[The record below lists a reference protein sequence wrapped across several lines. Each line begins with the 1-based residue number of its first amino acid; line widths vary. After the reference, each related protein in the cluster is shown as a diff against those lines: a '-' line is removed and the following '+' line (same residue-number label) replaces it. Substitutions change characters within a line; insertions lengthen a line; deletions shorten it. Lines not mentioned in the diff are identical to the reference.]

1 MTSEFIQPDLMPALP
16 EMVMLAMTCL
26 VLVVDLFL
34 PQEKRGFTLLLSVA
48 TLALAIGAVIVVAPV
63 TAVSSFGGSFVL
75 DQLAVVLKIAT
86 CGITILVFV
95 YSRDYLVDHDIY
107 KGEYYVLGLFATLG
121 MMVMISAHSFLL
133 VYLGLELLSLSLY
146 AMIAFNRNSLSASE
160 AAMKYFV
167 LGAMA
172 SGLLLYGISIF
183 YGITGT
189 LDLNQVSAAVNS
201 LLSQHPMHPMHSIAL
216 GFALTFIVV
225 GLCFKLG
232 AVPFHMWLPDIYQGS
247 PTSVTLFIGTAPKI
261 AGFAMA
267 IRLLV
272 DGLGD
277 LQVDWSQMLTAL
289 AIASMALGNIIA
301 IAQTNFKRMLAY
313 STISHVGF
321 ILLGILSTTANGYAS
336 AMFYTI
342 TYAITAAVA
351 FGVLLVLNRKGCEA
365 ENISDLSGLNDG
377 NPWYAALLAI
387 AMFSMAGVPP
397 TVGFYAKLS
406 VLQAVIQVDLLWLAL
421 VAVLFS
427 VIGLFYYLRVIKV
440 MYFDKPAAEQTTTIK
455 EALDVKVLLSANS
468 LSLILLGVF
477 PSSLMAYCILA
488 FS

>member
-1 MTSEFIQPDLMPALP
+1 MSDFTQPNLLPALP
-16 EMVMLAMTCL
+16 EMVMLAMACL

-34 PQEKRGFTLLLSVA
+34 PQEKRGFTLLLSVL
-48 TLALAIGAVIVVAPV
+48 TLVLTLIAVIYVAPV
-63 TAVSSFGGSFVL
+63 GSVSSFGDSFVL

-86 CGITILVFV
+86 CIVTILVFV
-95 YSRDYLVDHDIY
+95 YSRDYLIDHDIY

-121 MMVMISAHSFLL
+121 MLIMISAHSFLMI
-133 VYLGLELLSLSLY
+133 YLGLELLSLSLY
-146 AMIAFNRNSLSASE
+146 AMIAFNRNSLMASE
-160 AAMKYFV
+160 SAMKYFV

-189 LDLNQVSAAVNS
+189 LNINELSSVVSAQSEQNPV
-201 LLSQHPMHPMHSIAL
+201 AL
-216 GFALTFIVV
+216 AFALTFIVV
-225 GLCFKLG
+225 GLSFKLG

-261 AGFAMA
+261 AGFAMT

-272 DGLGD
+272 DGLSD
-277 LQVDWSQMLTAL
+277 LQFDWSQMLTVL
-289 AIASMALGNIIA
+289 AVASMALGNVIA

-321 ILLGILSTTANGYAS
+321 ILLGILAGTANGYAS

-342 TYAITAAVA
+342 TYAITSSVS
-351 FGVLLVLNRKGCEA
+351 FGILILLNRKGCEA
-365 ENISDLSGLNDG
+365 ENINDLSGLNNT
-377 NPWYAALLAI
+377 NPWYAAMLAI

-406 VLQAVIQVDLLWLAL
+406 VLQSVVTVDMVWLAI

-427 VIGLFYYLRVIKV
+427 VIGLFYYLRVVKV
-440 MYFDKPAAEQTTTIK
+440 MYFDEPGDDQVISIK
-455 EALDVKVLLSANS
+455 EPLDVKVLLSANS
-468 LSLILLGVF
+468 LSLIALGIF
-477 PSSLMAYCILA
+477 PSLLMAYCIQA
-488 FS
+488 FA

>member
-1 MTSEFIQPDLMPALP
+1 MTEFIHPNLLPALP
-16 EMVMLAMTCL
+16 EMVMLLMTCL

-34 PQEKRGFTLLLSVA
+34 PQEKRGFSLLLAVV
-48 TLALAIGAVIVVAPV
+48 TLVLTAMAVIAVAPV
-63 TAVSSFGGSFVL
+63 DSVSSFGGSFVL
-75 DQLAVVLKIAT
+75 DQLAVTLKLAI
-86 CGITILVFV
+86 CLICILVFV
-95 YSRDYLVDHDIY
+95 YSRDYLSDHSIY
-107 KGEYYVLGLFATLG
+107 KGEYYVLGLFAALG
-121 MMVMISAHSFLL
+121 MMIMISAHSFLL
-133 VYLGLELLSLSLY
+133 IYLGLELLSLSLY
-146 AMIAFNRNSLSASE
+146 AMIAFNRNSLAASE
-160 AAMKYFV
+160 SAMKYFV

-189 LDLNQVSAAVNS
+189 LDINQLSEIVSVKMAQNPVPLA
-201 LLSQHPMHPMHSIAL
+201 
-216 GFALTFIVV
+216 FALTFIVV
-225 GLCFKLG
+225 GLSFKLG
-232 AVPFHMWLPDIYQGS
+232 AVPFHMWLPDVYQGS

-277 LQVDWSQMLTAL
+277 LQADWSQMLIVL
-289 AIASMALGNIIA
+289 AVASMAIGNIIA

-321 ILLGILSTTANGYAS
+321 ILLGLLAGTANGFAS

-351 FGVLLVLNRKGCEA
+351 FGVLILLNRKGSEA
-365 ENISDLSGLNDG
+365 ENISDLSGLNDS

-406 VLQAVIQVDLLWLAL
+406 VLQSVVQVDLVWLAVL
-421 VAVLFS
+421 AVLFS
-427 VIGLFYYLRVIKV
+427 VIGLFYYLRIIKV
-440 MYFDKPAAEQTTTIK
+440 MYFDKPLPDQEITIK
-455 EALDVKVLLSANS
+455 QALDVKILLSANS
-468 LSLILLGVF
+468 LSLLGLGIF
-477 PSSLMAYCILA
+477 PSALMSYCVLA

>member
-1 MTSEFIQPDLMPALP
+1 MTSAFVPPDLIPALP
-16 EMVMLAMTCL
+16 EMVMLGMTCL

-34 PQEKRGFTLLLSVA
+34 PQAKRGFTLGLSVL
-48 TLALAIGAVIVVAPV
+48 TLLLAIGAVLLVAPV
-63 TAVSSFGGSFVL
+63 DSVSSFGGSFVL
-75 DQLAVVLKIAT
+75 DQMAVVLKIAV
-86 CGITILVFV
+86 CAITILVFV
-95 YSRDYLVDHDIY
+95 YSRDYLADHSIY

-146 AMIAFNRNSLSASE
+146 AMIAFNRNSLRASE

-189 LDLNQVSAAVNS
+189 LDINELAVAVNTQAWIHP
-201 LLSQHPMHPMHSIAL
+201 LALS
-216 GFALTFIVV
+216 FALTFIVV

-232 AVPFHMWLPDIYQGS
+232 AVPFHMWLPDIYQGA

-272 DGLGD
+272 DGLGN

-289 AIASMALGNIIA
+289 AVASLALGNVIA

-321 ILLGILSTTANGYAS
+321 ILLGLLAATANGYAS
-336 AMFYTI
+336 AMFYTL
-342 TYAITAAVA
+342 TYAITSSVA
-351 FGVLLVLNRKGCEA
+351 FGVLLVLNRKGFEA
-365 ENISDLSGLNDG
+365 ENIGDLSGLNDS

-397 TVGFYAKLS
+397 TVGFYAKLT
-406 VLQAVIQVDLLWLAL
+406 VLQAVIQVDMIWLAIA
-421 VAVLFS
+421 AVLFS
-427 VIGLFYYLRVIKV
+427 VIGLFYYLRIVKV
-440 MYFDKPAAEQTTTIK
+440 MYFDKPLEQQTTTIK
-455 EALDVKVLLSANS
+455 EALDVKLLLSANS
-468 LSLILLGVF
+468 LSLILLGLF
-477 PSSLMAYCILA
+477 PSTLMAYCILA

>member
-1 MTSEFIQPDLMPALP
+1 MTEFIQPNLLPALP
-16 EMVMLAMTCL
+16 EMVMLLMTCL

-34 PQEKRGFTLLLSVA
+34 PQEKRGFSLFLAVVTLVLTA
-48 TLALAIGAVIVVAPV
+48 MAVIAVAPV
-63 TAVSSFGGSFVL
+63 DSISSFGGSFVL
-75 DQLAVVLKIAT
+75 DQLAVTLKLAI
-86 CGITILVFV
+86 CLICILVFV
-95 YSRDYLVDHDIY
+95 YSRDYLSDHSIY
-107 KGEYYVLGLFATLG
+107 KGEYYVLGLFAVLG
-121 MMVMISAHSFLL
+121 MMIMISAHSFLL
-133 VYLGLELLSLSLY
+133 IYLGLELLSLSLY
-146 AMIAFNRNSLSASE
+146 AMIAFNRNSLAASE
-160 AAMKYFV
+160 SAMKYFV

-189 LDLNQVSAAVNS
+189 LDINQ
-201 LLSQHPMHPMHSIAL
+201 LSEVVRLKMAQNPVPLA
-216 GFALTFIVV
+216 FALTFIVV
-225 GLCFKLG
+225 GLSFKLG
-232 AVPFHMWLPDIYQGS
+232 AVPFHMWLPDVYQGS

-277 LQVDWSQMLTAL
+277 LQADWSQMLIVL
-289 AIASMALGNIIA
+289 AVASMVIGNIIA

-321 ILLGILSTTANGYAS
+321 ILLGLLAGTANGFAS

-342 TYAITAAVA
+342 TYALTAAVA
-351 FGVLLVLNRKGCEA
+351 FGVLILLNRQGAEA
-365 ENISDLSGLNDG
+365 ENISHLSGLNDS

-406 VLQAVIQVDLLWLAL
+406 VLQSVINVNLVWLAVL
-421 VAVLFS
+421 AVLFS
-427 VIGLFYYLRVIKV
+427 VIGLFYYLRIIKV
-440 MYFDKPAAEQTTTIK
+440 MYFDKPLPDQEITIK
-455 EALDVKVLLSANS
+455 QALDVKILLSANS
-468 LSLILLGVF
+468 LSLLGLGIF
-477 PSSLMAYCILA
+477 PSALMSYCVLA

>member
-1 MTSEFIQPDLMPALP
+1 MSDFMQPNLVPAIP

-34 PQEKRGFTLLLSVA
+34 PQEKRGFTLLLSVL
-48 TLALAIGAVIVVAPV
+48 TLILTLVAIIMVAPV
-63 TAVSSFGGSFVL
+63 NSISSFGGSFVL
-75 DQLAVVLKIAT
+75 DQLAVTLKLAV
-86 CGITILVFV
+86 CGIGILVFV
-95 YSRDYLVDHDIY
+95 YSRDYLIDHDIY

-121 MMVMISAHSFLL
+121 MMIMISAHSFLMI
-133 VYLGLELLSLSLY
+133 YLGLELLSLSLY
-146 AMIAFNRNSLSASE
+146 SMIAFNRKSLRASE
-160 AAMKYFV
+160 SAMKYFV

-189 LDLNQVSAAVNS
+189 LDIN
-201 LLSQHPMHPMHSIAL
+201 LLSSTVSSQVDKNPVAFA
-216 GFALTFIVV
+216 FALTFIVV
-225 GLCFKLG
+225 GLAFKLG

-261 AGFAMA
+261 AGFAMT

-272 DGLGD
+272 DGLSE
-277 LQVDWSQMLTAL
+277 LQIDWSQMLIVL
-289 AIASMALGNIIA
+289 SIASMAIGNIIA

-321 ILLGILSTTANGYAS
+321 ILLGILAGTANGYAS

-342 TYAITAAVA
+342 TYAITSSVS
-351 FGVLLVLNRKGCEA
+351 FGVLILLNRKGFEA
-365 ENISDLSGLNDG
+365 ENISDLAGLNHS
-377 NPWYAALLAI
+377 NPWYAAMLSI

-406 VLQAVIQVDLLWLAL
+406 VLQSVISVDLTWVAI
-421 VAVLFS
+421 VAVLLS
-427 VIGLFYYLRVIKV
+427 VVGLFYYLRVVKV
-440 MYFDKPAAEQTTTIK
+440 MYFDEIDENQVTTIK
-455 EALDVKVLLSANS
+455 PALDVKVLLSANG
-468 LSLILLGVF
+468 LSLIGLGIF
-477 PSSLMAYCILA
+477 PSLLMAYCVQA
-488 FS
+488 FA

>member
-1 MTSEFIQPDLMPALP
+1 MTAPFIQPDLMPALP

-48 TLALAIGAVIVVAPV
+48 TLVGAIAAVMLVTPA

-86 CGITILVFV
+86 CAVTILVFV
-95 YSRDYLVDHDIY
+95 YSRDYLIDNDIY
-107 KGEYYVLGLFATLG
+107 QGEYYVLGLFATLG

-146 AMIAFNRNSLSASE
+146 AMIAFNRNSLPASE

-189 LDLNQVSAAVNS
+189 LDINQVSAAVS
-201 LLSQHPMHPMHSIAL
+201 DRFTQHPVAL

-225 GLCFKLG
+225 GLSFKLG

-272 DGLGD
+272 DGLGE
-277 LQVDWSQMLTAL
+277 LQVDWSQMLTVL
-289 AIASMALGNIIA
+289 AIASMAIGNIIA

-321 ILLGILSTTANGYAS
+321 ILLGILSATANGYAS
-336 AMFYTI
+336 AMFYTL

-351 FGVLLVLNRKGCEA
+351 FGVLLVLNRKGFEA
-365 ENISDLSGLNDG
+365 ENISDLSGLNDS

-406 VLQAVIQVDLLWLAL
+406 VLQAVVQVDMIWLA
-421 VAVLFS
+421 VIAVLFS

-440 MYFDKPAAEQTTTIK
+440 MYFDQPLPQQTTTIK
-455 EALDVKVLLSANS
+455 EALDVKLLLSANS
-468 LSLILLGVF
+468 LSLILLGMF
-477 PSSLMAYCILA
+477 PSTLMTYCILS

>member
-1 MTSEFIQPDLMPALP
+1 MQPDLMPALP

-34 PQEKRGFTLLLSVA
+34 PQEKRGFTLLLSVV
-48 TLALAIGAVIVVAPV
+48 TLGLTIAAVIAVAPLS
-63 TAVSSFGGSFVL
+63 AVSTFGGSFVL
-75 DQLAVVLKIAT
+75 DQLAVVLKITT
-86 CGITILVFV
+86 CGVTILVFV
-95 YSRDYLVDHDIY
+95 YSRDYLADHDIY

-189 LDLNQVSAAVNS
+189 LDLNQLSAAVNS
-201 LLSQHPMHPMHSIAL
+201 QLSQHPIAL

-232 AVPFHMWLPDIYQGS
+232 AVPFHMWLPDVYQGS

-272 DGLGD
+272 DGLGG
-277 LQVDWSQMLTAL
+277 LQVDWSQMLTVL

-321 ILLGILSTTANGYAS
+321 ILLGLLSTTANGYAS

-342 TYAITAAVA
+342 TYTLTASVA

-397 TVGFYAKLS
+397 TVGFYAKLT
-406 VLQAVIQVDLLWLAL
+406 VLQAVIQVDLLWLA
-421 VAVLFS
+421 VAAVLFS

-468 LSLILLGVF
+468 LGLILLGVF

>member
-1 MTSEFIQPDLMPALP
+1 
-16 EMVMLAMTCL
+16 V
-26 VLVVDLFL
+26 
-34 PQEKRGFTLLLSVA
+34 
-48 TLALAIGAVIVVAPV
+48 TLALTIAAVIVVAPV
-63 TAVSSFGGSFVL
+63 TAVSSFGGSFIL

-86 CGITILVFV
+86 CGITMLVFV
-95 YSRDYLVDHDIY
+95 YSRDYLADHNMY

-121 MMVMISAHSFLL
+121 MMIMISAHSFLL
-133 VYLGLELLSLSLY
+133 IYLGLELLSLSLY
-146 AMIAFNRNSLSASE
+146 AMIAFNRNSSIAAE

-189 LDLNQVSAAVNS
+189 LDINQVSTSINAQ
-201 LLSQHPMHPMHSIAL
+201 LGQHPVAL

-277 LQVDWSQMLTAL
+277 LQADWSQMLTVL
-289 AIASMALGNIIA
+289 AIASLALGNIIA

-336 AMFYTI
+336 AMFYTL
-342 TYAITAAVA
+342 TYALTAAVA
-351 FGVLLVLNRKGCEA
+351 FGVLIVLNRKGCEA
-365 ENISDLSGLNDG
+365 QDISDLGGLNDS

-406 VLQAVIQVDLLWLAL
+406 ILQAVIQVDLLWLAV

-427 VIGLFYYLRVIKV
+427 VIGLFYYLRIIKV
-440 MYFDKPAAEQTTTIK
+440 MYFDKPTAEQTTTIK

>member
-1 MTSEFIQPDLMPALP
+1 MTPEFTQPDLMPALP

-26 VLVVDLFL
+26 VLLVDLFL
-34 PQEKRGFTLLLSVA
+34 PQEKRGFTLLLSVL
-48 TLALAIGAVIVVAPV
+48 TLLLAIGAVVLVAPV
-63 TAVSSFGGSFVL
+63 TEVSTFGGSFVL
-75 DQLAVVLKIAT
+75 DQMAVVLKIAV
-86 CGITILVFV
+86 CAITILVFI
-95 YSRDYLVDHDIY
+95 YSRDYLVDHSIY

-121 MMVMISAHSFLL
+121 MMLMISAHSFLL

-146 AMIAFNRNSLSASE
+146 AMIAFNRDSLRASE
-160 AAMKYFV
+160 SAMKYFV

-189 LDLNQVSAAVNS
+189 LDLNELSVVINS
-201 LLSQHPMHPMHSIAL
+201 QALNHPVAL

-247 PTSVTLFIGTAPKI
+247 PTSVTLFIATAPKI

-272 DGLGD
+272 DGLGG
-277 LQVDWSQMLTAL
+277 LHVDWSQMLMVL
-289 AIASMALGNIIA
+289 AIASMALGNVVA

-313 STISHVGF
+313 STVSHVGF
-321 ILLGILSTTANGYAS
+321 ILLGILSATANGYAS
-336 AMFYTI
+336 AMFYTL
-342 TYAITAAVA
+342 TYVITAAVA

-365 ENISDLSGLNDG
+365 EEISDLSGLNDS
-377 NPWYAALLAI
+377 NPWYAFLLAI

-397 TVGFYAKLS
+397 TVGFYAKLT
-406 VLQAVIQVDLLWLAL
+406 VLQAVVQVDMLWLAIA
-421 VAVLFS
+421 AVLFS
-427 VIGLFYYLRVIKV
+427 VIGLYYYLRIIKV
-440 MYFDKPAAEQTTTIK
+440 MYFDKPLEDQTTTIK
-455 EALDVKVLLSANS
+455 EALDVKLLLGANS

-477 PSSLMAYCILA
+477 PSMLMAYCILA

>member
-1 MTSEFIQPDLMPALP
+1 
-16 EMVMLAMTCL
+16 
-26 VLVVDLFL
+26 
-34 PQEKRGFTLLLSVA
+34 
-48 TLALAIGAVIVVAPV
+48 
-63 TAVSSFGGSFVL
+63 
-75 DQLAVVLKIAT
+75 
-86 CGITILVFV
+86 
-95 YSRDYLVDHDIY
+95 
-107 KGEYYVLGLFATLG
+107 
-121 MMVMISAHSFLL
+121 
-133 VYLGLELLSLSLY
+133 
-146 AMIAFNRNSLSASE
+146 
-160 AAMKYFV
+160 MKYFV

-189 LDLNQVSAAVNS
+189 IDLNQLAVAVDS
-201 LLSQHPMHPMHSIAL
+201 RMADHPVAL

-225 GLCFKLG
+225 GLSFKLG

-272 DGLGD
+272 GGLGD
-277 LQVDWSQMLTAL
+277 LAFDWSQMLTAL
-289 AIASMALGNIIA
+289 AIASMALGNVIA
-301 IAQTNFKRMLAY
+301 IAQSNFKRMLAY

-321 ILLGILSTTANGYAS
+321 ILLGILSATANGYAS

-342 TYAITAAVA
+342 TYAITASVA
-351 FGVLLVLNRKGCEA
+351 FGVLIVLNRKGFEA

-406 VLQAVIQVDLLWLAL
+406 VLQSVVQVEMAWLAVI
-421 VAVLFS
+421 AVLFT
-427 VIGLFYYLRVIKV
+427 VIGLFYYLRIVKV
-440 MYFDKPAAEQTTTIK
+440 MYFDKPLEGQTTTIK
-455 EALDVKVLLSANS
+455 EALDVKLLLGANS
-468 LSLILLGVF
+468 LSLILLGMF
-477 PSSLMAYCILA
+477 PSILMAYCILA
-488 FS
+488 FSSL

>member
-1 MTSEFIQPDLMPALP
+1 MTAEFIQPDLIPALP

-48 TLALAIGAVIVVAPV
+48 TLALTIAAVMLVAPV
-63 TAVSSFGGSFVL
+63 TSVTSFGGSFVL
-75 DQLAVVLKIAT
+75 DQLAVVLKVAT
-86 CGITILVFV
+86 CAVTILVFV
-95 YSRDYLVDHDIY
+95 YSRDYLVDNDIY

-146 AMIAFNRNSLSASE
+146 AMIAFKRNSLNASE
-160 AAMKYFV
+160 SAMKYFV

-189 LDLNQVSAAVNS
+189 LDINEVSASVNEQMS
-201 LLSQHPMHPMHSIAL
+201 LHPVAL

-225 GLCFKLG
+225 GLSFKLG

-277 LQVDWSQMLTAL
+277 LQLDWSQMLTAL
-289 AIASMALGNIIA
+289 AIASMALGNVVA
-301 IAQTNFKRMLAY
+301 IAQSNFKRMLAY

-321 ILLGILSTTANGYAS
+321 ILLGILAATANGYAS

-342 TYAITAAVA
+342 TYSITALVA
-351 FGVLLVLNRKGCEA
+351 FGVLLVLNRKGFEA
-365 ENISDLSGLNDG
+365 ENISDLSGLNDS

-406 VLQAVIQVDLLWLAL
+406 VLQAVVQVDMTWLAV

-440 MYFDKPAAEQTTTIK
+440 MYFDQPLPEQTTSIK
-455 EALDVKVLLSANS
+455 EALDVKLLLGANS

-477 PSSLMAYCILA
+477 PSGLMAYCILA

>member
-1 MTSEFIQPDLMPALP
+1 
-16 EMVMLAMTCL
+16 MLGMTCL
-26 VLVVDLFL
+26 ILVVDLFL
-34 PQEKRGFTLLLSVA
+34 PQEKRGFTLLLSIVTLLLVIFAVA
-48 TLALAIGAVIVVAPV
+48 AVAP
-63 TAVSSFGGSFVL
+63 TSSITTFGGSFIL
-75 DQLAVVLKIAT
+75 DQLAVVLKIAV
-86 CGITILVFV
+86 CAITILVFV
-95 YSRDYLVDHDIY
+95 YSRDYLSDHEMY
-107 KGEYYVLGLFATLG
+107 KGEYYVLGLFAVLG
-121 MMVMISAHSFLL
+121 MMIMISAHSFLL
-133 VYLGLELLSLSLY
+133 IYLGLELLSLSLY
-146 AMIAFNRNSLSASE
+146 AMIAFNRKSVIASE

-189 LDLNQVSAAVNS
+189 LNISEVSEVVNS
-201 LLSQHPMHPMHSIAL
+201 QISQNPVAL

-225 GLCFKLG
+225 GLSFKLG

-247 PTSVTLFIGTAPKI
+247 PTSVTLFIATAPKI

-272 DGLGD
+272 DGLSD
-277 LQVDWSQMLTAL
+277 LQLDWSQMLIVL
-289 AIASMALGNIIA
+289 AVASMALGNIIA

-313 STISHVGF
+313 STVSHVGF
-321 ILLGILSTTANGYAS
+321 ILLGILAGTANGFAS

-342 TYAITAAVA
+342 TYAITTAVA
-351 FGVLLVLNRKGCEA
+351 FGVLILLNRKGFEA
-365 ENISDLSGLNDG
+365 ENISDLSGLND
-377 NPWYAALLAI
+377 NSPWYAAMLAI

-406 VLQAVIQVDLLWLAL
+406 VLQSVIRVDILWLAV

-440 MYFDKPAAEQTTTIK
+440 MYFDQPLQEQTTTIK
-455 EALDVKVLLSANS
+455 ESLDVKVLLSANG
-468 LSLILLGVF
+468 LSLIALGVF

>member
-1 MTSEFIQPDLMPALP
+1 MTAEFVQPDLMPALP

-34 PQEKRGFTLLLSVA
+34 PQEKRGFTLLLSVL
-48 TLALAIGAVIVVAPV
+48 TLALTIGAVILVAPV
-63 TAVSSFGGSFVL
+63 SSVSSFGDSFVL
-75 DQLAVVLKIAT
+75 DQMAVVLKIAV
-86 CGITILVFV
+86 CAITILVFV
-95 YSRDYLVDHDIY
+95 YSRDYLADHNIY

-146 AMIAFNRNSLSASE
+146 AMIAFNRKSLRASE
-160 AAMKYFV
+160 SAMKYFV

-189 LDLNQVSAAVNS
+189 LDLTQLSAAVKGEMGD
-201 LLSQHPMHPMHSIAL
+201 HPVAL

-232 AVPFHMWLPDIYQGS
+232 AVPFHMWLPDIYQGA

-277 LQVDWSQMLTAL
+277 LHVDWSQMLTAL
-289 AIASMALGNIIA
+289 AIASLALGNVIA

-321 ILLGILSTTANGYAS
+321 ILLGILSTSANGYAS

-342 TYAITAAVA
+342 TYAITSSVA
-351 FGVLLVLNRKGCEA
+351 FGVLLVLNRKGFEA
-365 ENISDLSGLNDG
+365 EEINDLSGLNDS

-406 VLQAVIQVDLLWLAL
+406 VLQAVIQVDMVWLAI

-427 VIGLFYYLRVIKV
+427 VIGLFYYLRIIKV
-440 MYFDKPAAEQTTTIK
+440 MYFDKPMEEQTTTIK
-455 EALDVKVLLSANS
+455 EALDVKMLLSANS

-477 PSSLMAYCILA
+477 PSTLMAYCILA

>member
-1 MTSEFIQPDLMPALP
+1 MTAEFMQPDLMPALP
-16 EMVMLAMTCL
+16 EMVMLGMTCL

-48 TLALAIGAVIVVAPV
+48 TLALTIGAVIVVAPV
-63 TAVSSFGGSFVL
+63 TEVSSFGGSFVL
-75 DQLAVVLKIAT
+75 DQMAVILKIAT

-95 YSRDYLVDHDIY
+95 YSRDYLADNEIY

-146 AMIAFNRNSLSASE
+146 AMIAFNRNSSSASE

-189 LDLNQVSAAVNS
+189 LDIQQVSASVG
-201 LLSQHPMHPMHSIAL
+201 SQLGEHPVAL

-277 LQVDWSQMLTAL
+277 LQVDWSQMLTVL
-289 AIASMALGNIIA
+289 AVASMALGNVIA

-321 ILLGILSTTANGYAS
+321 ILLGILSTSAAGYAA
-336 AMFYTI
+336 AMFYTL
-342 TYAITAAVA
+342 TYAITAAAA
-351 FGVLLVLNRKGCEA
+351 FGVLLVLNRKGREA
-365 ENISDLSGLNDG
+365 EDISHLSGLNNS
-377 NPWYAALLAI
+377 NPWYAALLAT

-397 TVGFYAKLS
+397 TVGFYAKLT
-406 VLQAVIQVDLLWLAL
+406 VLQAVIQVDMVWLAI

-427 VIGLFYYLRVIKV
+427 VIGLFYYLRIIKV
-440 MYFDKPAAEQTTTIK
+440 MYFDEPAAEQSITIK
-455 EALDVKVLLSANS
+455 EALDVRILLSANS
-468 LSLILLGVF
+468 LSLILLGIF

>member
-1 MTSEFIQPDLMPALP
+1 MNLFVSPNLMPALP
-16 EMVMLAMTCL
+16 EMVMLGMTCL

-34 PQEKRGFTLLLSVA
+34 PQQRRGFTLLLSVA
-48 TLALAIGAVIVVAPV
+48 TLALVIAAVIAVAPMDSI
-63 TAVSSFGGSFVL
+63 SSFSGSFVL
-75 DQLAVVLKIAT
+75 DQLAVVLKIAV
-86 CGITILVFV
+86 CGVTILVFV
-95 YSRDYLVDHDIY
+95 YSRDYLVDNEIY

-133 VYLGLELLSLSLY
+133 IYLGLELLSLSLY
-146 AMIAFNRNSLSASE
+146 SMIAFNRESLQASE
-160 AAMKYFV
+160 SAMKYFV

-189 LDLNQVSAAVNS
+189 IDLNMLAIVIRDQMSA
-201 LLSQHPMHPMHSIAL
+201 HPVAL

-225 GLCFKLG
+225 GLSFKLG

-272 DGLGD
+272 DGLGG
-277 LQVDWSQMLTAL
+277 LQVDWTQMLTAL
-289 AIASMALGNIIA
+289 AIASLALGNVVA

-321 ILLGILSTTANGYAS
+321 ILLGLLSATANGYAS

-351 FGVLLVLNRKGCEA
+351 FGVLLVLNRKGFEA
-365 ENISDLSGLNDG
+365 ENISDLSGLNDS

-397 TVGFYAKLS
+397 TVGFYAKLT
-406 VLQAVIQVDLLWLAL
+406 VLQSVVQVDMVWLAVL
-421 VAVLFS
+421 AVLFT
-427 VIGLFYYLRVIKV
+427 VIGLFYYLRVVKV
-440 MYFDKPAAEQTTTIK
+440 MFFDKPLEGQTTTIK
-455 EALDVKVLLSANS
+455 EALDVKLLLGANS
-468 LSLILLGVF
+468 LSLILLGMF
-477 PSSLMAYCILA
+477 PSALMAWCILA
-488 FS
+488 FNQL

>member
-1 MTSEFIQPDLMPALP
+1 MTAEFVHPDLMPALP

-34 PQEKRGFTLLLSVA
+34 PQEKRGFTLLLSVL
-48 TLALAIGAVIVVAPV
+48 TLLLAIGAVILVAPV
-63 TAVSSFGGSFVL
+63 SSISSFGDSFVL
-75 DQLAVVLKIAT
+75 DQLAVVLKIAV
-86 CGITILVFV
+86 CAITILVFV
-95 YSRDYLVDHDIY
+95 YSRDYLADHDIY

-146 AMIAFNRNSLSASE
+146 AMIAFNRKSLRASE
-160 AAMKYFV
+160 SAMKYFV

-189 LDLNQVSAAVNS
+189 LDLTQLSASVKGQMAE
-201 LLSQHPMHPMHSIAL
+201 HPVAL

-247 PTSVTLFIGTAPKI
+247 PTSVTLFIGTVPKI

-277 LQVDWSQMLTAL
+277 LQVDWSQMLTVL
-289 AIASMALGNIIA
+289 AIASMALGNVIA

-321 ILLGILSTTANGYAS
+321 ILLGILSTSANGYAS

-342 TYAITAAVA
+342 TYAITSSVA
-351 FGVLLVLNRKGCEA
+351 FGVLLVLNRKGFEA
-365 ENISDLSGLNDG
+365 EEISDLTGLNDG

-406 VLQAVIQVDLLWLAL
+406 VLQAVIQVDMVWLAI

-427 VIGLFYYLRVIKV
+427 VIGLFYYLRIIKV
-440 MYFDKPAAEQTTTIK
+440 MYFDKPMEEQTTTIK
-455 EALDVKVLLSANS
+455 EALDVKILLSANS

-477 PSSLMAYCILA
+477 PSTLMAYCILA

>member
-1 MTSEFIQPDLMPALP
+1 MTSEFMQPDLMPALP

-48 TLALAIGAVIVVAPV
+48 TLLLAIGAVIVVAPV
-63 TAVSSFGGSFVL
+63 TAVSSFGGSFIL

-201 LLSQHPMHPMHSIAL
+201 QLSQHPIAL

>member
-1 MTSEFIQPDLMPALP
+1 ME
-16 EMVMLAMTCL
+16 
-26 VLVVDLFL
+26 
-34 PQEKRGFTLLLSVA
+34 
-48 TLALAIGAVIVVAPV
+48 
-63 TAVSSFGGSFVL
+63 VSSFGGSFVL
-75 DQLAVVLKIAT
+75 DQLAVVLKVAT
-86 CGITILVFV
+86 CGVTILVFV

-107 KGEYYVLGLFATLG
+107 RGEYYVLGLFATLG

-146 AMIAFNRNSLSASE
+146 AMIAFNRQSMSASE
-160 AAMKYFV
+160 SAMKYFV

-189 LDLNQVSAAVNS
+189 LDIKELSAAMTG
-201 LLSQHPMHPMHSIAL
+201 LFAEHPVAL

-225 GLCFKLG
+225 GLSFKLG

-272 DGLGD
+272 DGLGE
-277 LQVDWSQMLTAL
+277 LHVDWAQMLTAL
-289 AIASMALGNIIA
+289 ALASMALGNVIA

-321 ILLGILSTTANGYAS
+321 ILLGILSASANGYAS

-342 TYAITAAVA
+342 TYAITASVA
-351 FGVLLVLNRKGCEA
+351 FGVLLVLNRKGFEA
-365 ENISDLSGLNDG
+365 ENIGDLSGLNDS

-387 AMFSMAGVPP
+387 AMLSMAGVPP
-397 TVGFYAKLS
+397 TVGFYAKLA
-406 VLQAVIQVDLLWLAL
+406 VLQAVIDVDLVWLAVL
-421 VAVLFS
+421 AVLFS

-440 MYFDKPAAEQTTTIK
+440 MYFDQPLPEQTTTVK
-455 EALDVKVLLSANS
+455 EALDVRLLLGANS

-477 PSSLMAYCILA
+477 PSTLMAYCILA

>member
-34 PQEKRGFTLLLSVA
+34 PQEKRGFTLLLSVV
-48 TLALAIGAVIVVAPV
+48 TLGLAIAAVIAVAPLN
-63 TAVSSFGGSFVL
+63 AVSTFGGSFVL

-86 CGITILVFV
+86 CGVTILVFV
-95 YSRDYLVDHDIY
+95 YSRDYLADHDIY

-172 SGLLLYGISIF
+172 SGLLLYGISLF

-189 LDLNQVSAAVNS
+189 LDLNQLSAAVNS
-201 LLSQHPMHPMHSIAL
+201 QLSQHPIAL

-232 AVPFHMWLPDIYQGS
+232 AVPFHMWLPDVYQGS

-277 LQVDWSQMLTAL
+277 LQVDWSQMLTVL

-321 ILLGILSTTANGYAS
+321 ILLGLLSTTANGYAS

-342 TYAITAAVA
+342 TYTLTAAVA

-365 ENISDLSGLNDG
+365 ENISDLSGLNDS

-397 TVGFYAKLS
+397 TVGFYAKLT
-406 VLQAVIQVDLLWLAL
+406 VLQAVIQVDLLWLAV